1 MVLWFKLRLGSVA
14 VALAEAIG
22 VDLVIPLK
30 LIMPVITHHAR
41 LVHDTFFVRWLIEG
55 ILYGLAVIDWLF
67 EWLN

>member
-1 MVLWFKLRLGSVA
+1 MVLWLKLRLRSVA

-30 LIMPVITHHAR
+30 LIMPVITQQAC
-41 LVHDTFFVRWLIEG
+41 LVHDTFFVRWLIKG
-55 ILYGLAVIDWLF
+55 IFYGLALIDWLF